1 MYFFINIA
9 LNILSTENSS
19 KIGNSKKKGKRT
31 IKKINYKLIVGKNKL
46 ITKKKHKF
54 SNIQC
59 YVKNGLIYYINV
71 RPVAP
76 KYQIKV
82 TPVFITIYVDK
93 LLITK
98 DEMKGEVI
106 KSVPLVDIQRIDQHY
121 LGTFCFDIILNQI
134 QNNRLKA
141 GQLSLCA
148 KNEKEMNIWVNSIL
162 EFKKCSLKGGK
173 RIDHNG
179 KIVLDLQK
187 MTDFTTNYS
196 IGKHYELED
205 LYYDADDTAFRIDN
219 NNKNNKITKIKKFLT
234 NIITGNRMGEIATSQ
249 LHRQYRGRL
258 IRANEFRKKMK
269 QKMLRMKKS
278 RANKIFR
285 EKEKEAKLLHKKVA
299 KKQMRMIK
307 NAAQKISKFKIF
319 ELNQYKKLYE
329 HEINIQK
336 QEAINRSKR
345 LMRKIQEENRLTNY
359 AQCFSRELE
368 EFKNKR
374 VIEKICNQL
383 YGLFVYII
391 LTSGQKSMYEETKFL
406 YNVL

>member
-134 QNNRLKA
+134 QNK
-141 GQLSLCA
+141 S
-148 KNEKEMNIWVNSIL
+148 
-162 EFKKCSLKGGK
+162 KG
-173 RIDHNG
+173 ID
-179 KIVLDLQK
+179 
-187 MTDFTTNYS
+187 
-196 IGKHYELED
+196 
-205 LYYDADDTAFRIDN
+205 
-219 NNKNNKITKIKKFLT
+219 
-234 NIITGNRMGEIATSQ
+234 
-249 LHRQYRGRL
+249 
-258 IRANEFRKKMK
+258 
-269 QKMLRMKKS
+269 
-278 RANKIFR
+278 
-285 EKEKEAKLLHKKVA
+285 
-299 KKQMRMIK
+299 
-307 NAAQKISKFKIF
+307 
-319 ELNQYKKLYE
+319 
-329 HEINIQK
+329 
-336 QEAINRSKR
+336 
-345 LMRKIQEENRLTNY
+345 
-359 AQCFSRELE
+359 
-368 EFKNKR
+368 
-374 VIEKICNQL
+374 
-383 YGLFVYII
+383 
-391 LTSGQKSMYEETKFL
+391 TKFGEL
-406 YNVL
+406 IINGGGSYNINSGDGGSGSGNGGVSKLNTNFNNFIIIIFNFCLN